1 MKGRKPKPTVL
12 KQQDGNPGRRPI
24 YVDEPIAIPGMPDC
38 PPHLDDEARAEW
50 CRTGPLLVKERR
62 MSPSYRAI
70 FAEYCVAWSR
80 WVMAENKVRE
90 FGPVHA
96 TPNGF
101 LQSSPYLT
109 IARDAFKQLHT
120 ALTELGLSPA
130 SQARVT
136 TVKQP
141 ATVSRLDAFL
151 IDGKKDRAS

>member
-1 MKGRKPKPTVL
+1 
-12 KQQDGNPGRRPI
+12 
-24 YVDEPIAIPGMPDC
+24 
-38 PPHLDDEARAEW
+38 
-50 CRTGPLLVKERR
+50 

-80 WVMAENKVRE
+80 WVMAEDKVRE

-109 IARDAFKQLHT
+109 IARDAAKQLHT

>member
-24 YVDEPIAIPGMPDC
+24 NVDEPIAIPGMPDC

-136 TVKQP
+136 TGKQP
-141 ATVSRLDAFL
+141 ATVSRLDAFV
-151 IDGKKDRAS
+151 IDGKKNQAS